1 MEIRKVC
8 GITMGGDL
16 GEMPTL
22 LAGSIF
28 YDRHRIV
35 TDPTTGQFERVEAKG
50 LIDLQLKWSEKTGNP
65 CCVDVIASAPEAM
78 KAYLDFVIENFD
90 GPIMVD
96 GSNSSVKIEGIRH
109 MAEKGLSARVI
120 YNSITPSSMAEE
132 FEAIGDCGIKTA
144 VVLLLESTEFSAEDK
159 IRIMIKEDG
168 PIAKLKAKGVTDFLI
183 DPGIIDL
190 PSMGVAREVM
200 SKAKEL
206 GYLTGAAA
214 HNAIGTWSGLKTKFG
229 ESFTK
234 PATAVINALS
244 IAWGADFALY
254 GPIAIADTVF
264 PAVAMV
270 DTALGQS
277 IMEKGK
283 IPDLSHPLFK
293 IA

>member
-1 MEIRKVC
+1 MREC
-8 GITMGGDL
+8 L
-16 GEMPTL
+16 QW
-22 LAGSIF
+22 
-28 YDRHRIV
+28 IV
-35 TDPTTGQFERVEAKG
+35 
-50 LIDLQLKWSEKTGNP
+50 
-65 CCVDVIASAPEAM
+65 
-78 KAYLDFVIENFD
+78 
-90 GPIMVD
+90 
-96 GSNSSVKIEGIRH
+96 
-109 MAEKGLSARVI
+109 
-120 YNSITPSSMAEE
+120 
-132 FEAIGDCGIKTA
+132 
-144 VVLLLESTEFSAEDK
+144 
-159 IRIMIKEDG
+159 
-168 PIAKLKAKGVTDFLI
+168 PIAKLKTKGVTDFLV

-206 GYLTGAAA
+206 GYLTGTAA

-254 GPIAIADTVF
+254 GPIAIAGTVF

-283 IPDLSHPLFK
+283 ILDFSHPLFK